1 MNFRRKI
8 AIDLGTASVLVYLPN
23 KGVVLN
29 EPSVVAM
36 NSFNSKII
44 SVGKDAKKILGRT
57 PGNIIAKKPLK
68 DGVVAD
74 FNSTEKIISYLL
86 KKTLGKSLIRPEVL
100 I

>member
-86 KKTLGKSLIRPEVL
+86 RKTWQI
-100 I
+100 INQT